1 MGTSVRKE
9 NRWRRNV
16 QDANDEIDRRRRC
29 GEAIF
34 MERKPRLAV
43 VPPPPSA
50 NRRQVRSWMRNN
62 AEDYECATTLAEG
75 ANAALDLPA
84 GAIDDETHWVWEEA
98 LSAIEWANA

>member
-9 NRWRRNV
+9 NRWKKNT
-16 QDANDEIDRRRRC
+16 QAANDEIDRQRRFA
-29 GEAIF
+29 EAMF
-34 MERKPRLAV
+34 MDRKPRPAV

-50 NRRQVRSWMRNN
+50 TRRQVRSWMRCN

-84 GAIDDETHWVWEEA
+84 GAMDDETHWVWEEA